1 MFADSSGPCFNPQKT
16 QLSFLKLLLLIVFFL
31 FDQPLSF
38 AETVVHSGNTLKFDL
53 TDDDDFICKQ
63 DLCGGLDLL

>member
-38 AETVVHSGNTLKFDL
+38 AETVVILSNLISLMMMISFVNKISVEDWTSYDS
-53 TDDDDFICKQ
+53 I
-63 DLCGGLDLL
+63 